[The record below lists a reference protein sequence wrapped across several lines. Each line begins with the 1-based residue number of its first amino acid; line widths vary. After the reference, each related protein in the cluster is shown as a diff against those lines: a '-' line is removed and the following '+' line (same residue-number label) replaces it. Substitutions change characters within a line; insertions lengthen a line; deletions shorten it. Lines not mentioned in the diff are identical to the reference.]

1 MASRKKSKAPAASPS
16 VDRIAERAADV
27 NATAEA
33 MPFNANKALEYGLD
47 NAHAPQEGEGV
58 EPPSEDVGASTLS
71 EANAS
76 DKLGTRAASGD
87 PVAWVRWIRCA
98 PMPPRVA

>member
-16 VDRIAERAADV
+16 VDRILERAVDV

-33 MPFNANKALEYGLD
+33 MPFNANKAFEYGLD

-58 EPPSEDVGASTLS
+58 EPPSDY
-71 EANAS
+71 
-76 DKLGTRAASGD
+76 RM
-87 PVAWVRWIRCA
+87 IA
-98 PMPPRVA
+98 P